1 MRPWPARLLVLGAVL
16 FLGGW
21 TLVLASGY
29 GGNSV
34 AGSASVWQVGGIM
47 VYLSVPA
54 LLTASAWGLV
64 MRLQAGTRSRS
75 R

>member
-16 FLGGW
+16 FFGGW
-21 TLVLASGY
+21 GLVLISGY

-64 MRLQAGTRSRS
+64 MRVRAAARPRSR
-75 R
+75 